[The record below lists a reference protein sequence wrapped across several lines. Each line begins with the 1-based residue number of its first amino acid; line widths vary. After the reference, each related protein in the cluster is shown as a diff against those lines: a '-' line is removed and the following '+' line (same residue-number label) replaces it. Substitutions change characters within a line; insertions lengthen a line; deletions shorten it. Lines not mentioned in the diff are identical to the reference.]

1 MIVCILISIPIFNS
15 DTWFDNVT
23 TYTKSVSYFNAF
35 TENITEFETQ
45 IPIFISQ
52 MVNYPRPLVFF
63 SVNFSTQSFNFPNDY
78 PDFINITT
86 ALNNIRDYNVDVYN
100 SGENSPSDITIAF
113 DKSPLAVFQAQL
125 NIGRTLFVCVIMIV
139 VTLLFTRDV

>member
-63 SVNFSTQSFNFPNDY
+63 SVNFST
-78 PDFINITT
+78 
-86 ALNNIRDYNVDVYN
+86 
-100 SGENSPSDITIAF
+100 
-113 DKSPLAVFQAQL
+113 
-125 NIGRTLFVCVIMIV
+125 
-139 VTLLFTRDV
+139 